1 MQLQALQ
8 CQGEVTTAL
17 NPAGPYVNPSSQVP
31 TPPPTSLPAATLEL
45 QVSRSYGGRGA
56 G

>member
-8 CQGEVTTAL
+8 CQREVATAL
-17 NPAGPYVNPSSQVP
+17 NPAGPYVNPSSRVP

-45 QVSRSYGGRGA
+45 WLSRS
-56 G
+56 